1 MTTLRGRVVT
11 PDGLLPDAVVEVE
24 GDRITAVR
32 GARPDDTVEPSDDLL
47 LPGLVDVHCHGGGGA
62 AFTVPDRAEVATA
75 AAHHLGQGT
84 TSLVASA
91 VTDDPERMLAVV
103 ATLADAVEAG
113 EVAAI
118 HLEGPFLSAARCGA
132 QDPTRMLPPDLGL
145 AAALLEA
152 GRGHV
157 RVMTIAPELPGAD
170 DLADLLAERGVQVA
184 VGHTDATAT
193 ATERFLRDRA
203 PALVTHLF
211 NGMAPLHHRA
221 PGAALGALAA
231 ASRGAAT
238 VELIADGVHLS
249 DETVAGVFALLG
261 GPRVVL
267 VSDAMAAAGLGDGE
281 HQLGPLATRVTD
293 GVARLVDGGSIAGGT
308 SGLLDVVGRQVAAG
322 LDPVEVVASASHR
335 PAALL
340 GIDGEVGAIG
350 PGLRADL
357 VVLDPDWRLRRVMRA
372 GGWVP

>member
-221 PGAALGALAA
+221 PGAALGSLAA

-308 SGLLDVVGRQVAAG
+308 SRLLDVVGRQVAAG

-357 VVLDPDWRLRRVMRA
+357 VVLDPDWRLRRVMRV

>member
-11 PDGLLPDAVVEVE
+11 ADSLLPDAVVEVE

-32 GARPDDTVEPSDDLL
+32 DARPDDLVEPSDDLL

-84 TSLVASA
+84 TTLVASA

-118 HLEGPFLSAARCGA
+118 HLEGPFLSTARCGA

-145 AAALLEA
+145 ASALLEA

-170 DLADLLAERGVQVA
+170 ELADLLAERGVQVA
-184 VGHTDATAT
+184 VGHTDATAS
-193 ATERFLRDRA
+193 ATERFLRDRT

-231 ASRGAAT
+231 ASRGDAT

-249 DETVAGVFALLG
+249 DETVAGVFALVG

-267 VSDAMAAAGLGDGE
+267 ISDAMAAAGLGDGE
-281 HQLGPLATRVTD
+281 HQLGPVATRVTD

-308 SGLLDVVGRQVAAG
+308 SRLLDVVRRQVAAG
-322 LDPVEVVASASHR
+322 LDPVEVVASGSHR

-340 GIDGEVGAIG
+340 GLGGEVGAIE

-357 VVLDPDWRLRRVMRA
+357 AVLDPDWRLRRVMRA
-372 GGWVP
+372 GSWVP

>member
-308 SGLLDVVGRQVAAG
+308 SRLLDVVGRQVAAG

-372 GGWVP
+372 GGWVS

>member
-1 MTTLRGRVVT
+1 MTALRGRVVT
-11 PDGLLPDAVVEVE
+11 PEGLLPDAVVEID
-24 GDRITAVR
+24 GDRIAAVR
-32 GARPDDTVEPSDDLL
+32 DVRPDDVVEASDDLL
-47 LPGLVDVHCHGGGGA
+47 VPGLVDVHCHGGGGA

-145 AAALLEA
+145 AGALLEA

-231 ASRGAAT
+231 ASRGSAT

-249 DETVAGVFALLG
+249 DETVAGVFALVG

-308 SGLLDVVGRQVAAG
+308 SRLLDVVRRQVAAG

-340 GIDGEVGAIG
+340 GLRVEVGAIE

-357 VVLDPDWRLRRVMRA
+357 AVLDPDWRLRRVMRA

>member
-113 EVAAI
+113 EVAGI

-308 SGLLDVVGRQVAAG
+308 SRLLDVVGRQVAAG

>member
-1 MTTLRGRVVT
+1 MTALRGRVITRDNV
-11 PDGLLPDAVVEVE
+11 LADAVVEID
-24 GDRITAVR
+24 GDRIAAVR
-32 GARPDDTVEPSDDLL
+32 DARPDDTVEPSDDLVV
-47 LPGLVDVHCHGGGGA
+47 PGLVDLHCHGGGGA
-62 AFTVPDRAEVATA
+62 AFTVPDRAEVARA

-84 TSLVASA
+84 TTMVASA

-103 ATLADAVEAG
+103 ATLADAVTAG
-113 EVAAI
+113 EIAAI

-132 QDPTRMLPPDLGL
+132 QDPTRMLPPDVGL
-145 AAALLEA
+145 AEALLDA

-157 RVMTIAPELPGAD
+157 RVMTIAPELDGAD
-170 DLADLLAERGVQVA
+170 ALADLLTERGVLVA
-184 VGHTDATAT
+184 VGHTDASAT

-249 DETVAGVFALLG
+249 DETVAGVFALVG

-267 VSDAMAAAGLGDGE
+267 ISDAMAAAGLGDGE

-293 GVARLVDGGSIAGGT
+293 GVARLVDGDSIAGGT
-308 SGLLDVVGRQVAAG
+308 SRLLDVVRRQVRAG
-322 LDPVEVVASASHR
+322 LDPVEVVASASCR

-340 GIDGEVGAIG
+340 GVDTEVGAVA

-357 VVLDPDWRLRRVMRA
+357 VVLDQDWRPRRVMR
-372 GGWVP
+372 GGDWVS

>member
-11 PDGLLPDAVVEVE
+11 PDSLLPDAVVEVE

-32 GARPDDTVEPSDDLL
+32 DARPDDLVEPSDDLL

-103 ATLADAVEAG
+103 TTLADAVEAG

-118 HLEGPFLSAARCGA
+118 HLEGPFLSADRCGA
-132 QDPTRMLPPDLGL
+132 QDPTRMLPPDLDL
-145 AAALLEA
+145 AGALLEA

-170 DLADLLAERGVQVA
+170 ELADLLAERGVQVA

-211 NGMAPLHHRA
+211 NGMAPLHHRS

-249 DETVAGVFALLG
+249 DETVAGVFALVG
-261 GPRVVL
+261 GARVVL
-267 VSDAMAAAGLGDGE
+267 ISDAMAAAGLGDGE

-308 SGLLDVVGRQVAAG
+308 SRLLDVVRRQVAAG
-322 LDPVEVVASASHR
+322 LDSVEVVASASQR

-340 GIDGEVGAIG
+340 GLGGEVGAIE

-357 VVLDPDWRLRRVMRA
+357 AVLDADWGLKRVMRA
-372 GGWVP
+372 GSWVP

>member
-11 PDGLLPDAVVEVE
+11 ADSLLPDAVVEVE

-32 GARPDDTVEPSDDLL
+32 DARPDDLVEPSDDLL

-118 HLEGPFLSAARCGA
+118 HLEGPFLSTARCGA

-145 AAALLEA
+145 ASALLEA

-170 DLADLLAERGVQVA
+170 ELADLLAERGVQVA
-184 VGHTDATAT
+184 VGH
-193 ATERFLRDRA
+193 RIR
-203 PALVTHLF
+203 
-211 NGMAPLHHRA
+211 HRA
-221 PGAALGALAA
+221 
-231 ASRGAAT
+231 
-238 VELIADGVHLS
+238 V
-249 DETVAGVFALLG
+249 
-261 GPRVVL
+261 
-267 VSDAMAAAGLGDGE
+267 
-281 HQLGPLATRVTD
+281 
-293 GVARLVDGGSIAGGT
+293 
-308 SGLLDVVGRQVAAG
+308 
-322 LDPVEVVASASHR
+322 
-335 PAALL
+335 PA
-340 GIDGEVGAIG
+340 
-350 PGLRADL
+350 
-357 VVLDPDWRLRRVMRA
+357 
-372 GGWVP
+372 

>member
-1 MTTLRGRVVT
+1 MTVLRGRVVT
-11 PDGLLPDAVVEVE
+11 PDAVLPDAVVEIDD
-24 GDRITAVR
+24 DRIVTVR
-32 GARPDDTVEPSDDLL
+32 DARPDDTVEPSDDLV
-47 LPGLVDVHCHGGGGA
+47 LPGLVDLHCHGGGGA
-62 AFTVPDRAEVATA
+62 AFTVPDRAEVAAA

-84 TSLVASA
+84 TTMVASA

-113 EVAAI
+113 DVAAI

-132 QDPTRMLPPDLGL
+132 QDPTRMRPPDVGL
-145 AAALLEA
+145 AEALIDA

-157 RVMTIAPELPGAD
+157 RVMTIAPELPGAEA
-170 DLADLLAERGVQVA
+170 LADLLADRGVLVA
-184 VGHTDATAT
+184 VGHTDATAAT
-193 ATERFLRDRA
+193 TERFLRDRA

-249 DETVAGVFALLG
+249 DETVAGVFALVG

-267 VSDAMAAAGLGDGE
+267 ISDAMAAAGLGDGE

-293 GVARLVDGGSIAGGT
+293 GVARLVDGESIAGGT
-308 SGLLDVVGRQVAAG
+308 SRLLDVVRRQVTAG
-322 LDPVEVVASASHR
+322 LDPVEVVASASSR

-340 GIDGEVGAIG
+340 GLDTEVGAVV

-357 VVLDPDWRLRRVMRA
+357 VVLDGDWRPRRVMRA
-372 GGWVP
+372 GSWVS

>member
-308 SGLLDVVGRQVAAG
+308 SRLLDVVGRQVAAG

>member
-1 MTTLRGRVVT
+1 MTALRGRVVT
-11 PDGLLPDAVVEVE
+11 PDRVLPDAVVEIE
-24 GDRITAVR
+24 GERIAAVR
-32 GARPDDTVEPSDDLL
+32 DSRPDDPVEPSDELL

-62 AFTVPDRAEVATA
+62 AFTVPDRTQVATT

-91 VTDDPERMLAVV
+91 VTDDPDRMLAVV
-103 ATLADAVEAG
+103 ATLADAVESG

-118 HLEGPFLSAARCGA
+118 HLEGPFLSTARCGA
-132 QDPTRMLPPDLGL
+132 QDPTRMQPPDLAL
-145 AAALLEA
+145 TEALLEA

-170 DLADLLAERGVQVA
+170 DLADLLSDRGVLVA

-203 PALVTHLF
+203 PTLVTHLF

-231 ASRGAAT
+231 ASHGAAT

-293 GVARLVDGGSIAGGT
+293 GVARLVDGESIAGGT
-308 SGLLDVVGRQVAAG
+308 SRLLDVVRRQVTAG

-340 GIDGEVGAIG
+340 GLEGEVGAIG

-357 VVLDPDWRLRRVMRA
+357 LVLDVDWRPRRVMRA
-372 GGWVP
+372 GSWVP

>member
-221 PGAALGALAA
+221 PSAAPGALAA

-308 SGLLDVVGRQVAAG
+308 SRLLDVVGRQVAAG